1 MNVQHYTLGAEIP
14 CVHVAYFSTLHLG
27 EGPKDFTGP
36 FTVHGNNTPIKFSIF
51 HGRKDPEEDMED
63 WGFEGPTFDC
73 LSVAYDGDR
82 ILLQDVSPQSLEL
95 ASRMGLV
102 TQHDTITLLREE
114 DLVVVP
120 HFMGEK
126 AYFGDLSI
134 ALR

>member
-14 CVHVAYFSTLHLG
+14 YVHVAYFSTLHLG
-27 EGPKDFTGP
+27 EGPEDFTGP

-120 HFMGEK
+120 QFMGEK

>member
-14 CVHVAYFSTLHLG
+14 YVHVAYFSTLNVG
-27 EGPKDFTGP
+27 EGPEDFTGP

-63 WGFEGPTFDC
+63 WGFDGPTFDC
-73 LSVAYDGDR
+73 LSAAYDGER

-95 ASRMGLV
+95 ASRMGLA
-102 TQHDTITLLREE
+102 TQHDTITLLRED

-120 HFMGEK
+120 QFMGEK